1 MNKTLMFIQAD
12 MHRAINDK
20 RTSIEVNVL
29 DLKEL
34 IAAVCAAEARETV
47 EKCGHIFGW
56 IRPDQ
61 LKRMR
66 EGQTR
71 YCSIRRK
78 KNDEYCDPVYCDP
91 LGYKPLDV
99 VAKIEQDTQASD

>member
-1 MNKTLMFIQAD
+1 MNSTLMFIQAD
-12 MHRAINDK
+12 MHRAINDG
-20 RTSIEVNVL
+20 RTSVDVNVL

-56 IRPDQ
+56 IRPES
-61 LKRMR
+61 LKAVR
-66 EGQTR
+66 EGR
-71 YCSIRRK
+71 NLYCSIRRK

-91 LGYKPLDV
+91 FGNKPVDV
-99 VAKIEQDTQASD
+99 VAEMQETATTE